1 MLFTK
6 RNENRAWSQVKLW
19 ERCANNNLFT
29 QSEHPILCHVSLR
42 SSRYIKSIYW
52 SWENFNIFLEVDRGQ
67 IGHNVLNL
75 FSQQL
80 PANSTLNIMKFRSK
94 LRNGELQSLCF
105 LANLLRRI
113 WTLKAHERIKHLIAF
128 ILVVR
133 KMYLFRN
140 DIVLWTPG
148 PSSSKGG

>member
-42 SSRYIKSIYW
+42 SSRYINSIYW
-52 SWENFNIFLEVDRGQ
+52 SWENFNIFLEVDRSQ

-94 LRNGELQSLCF
+94 LRNGELQSLYF
-105 LANLLRRI
+105 FANLLTRI